1 MIFPARISSCAGRES
16 LLGGWLSPV
25 FPVSEG
31 PVMSDPADLKHRLPA
46 GLAARVQSLRLAD
59 GVATVILDGS
69 GLDGGARDAAEKTV
83 KDALTGAPDVSEV
96 RVGIMADR
104 PAEPPKPKGP
114 LIISVGAGKGAW
126 ASRPSRPI
134 WRWHWRARG

>member
-1 MIFPARISSCAGRES
+1 
-16 LLGGWLSPV
+16 
-25 FPVSEG
+25 
-31 PVMSDPADLKHRLPA
+31 MSDPADLKHRLPA